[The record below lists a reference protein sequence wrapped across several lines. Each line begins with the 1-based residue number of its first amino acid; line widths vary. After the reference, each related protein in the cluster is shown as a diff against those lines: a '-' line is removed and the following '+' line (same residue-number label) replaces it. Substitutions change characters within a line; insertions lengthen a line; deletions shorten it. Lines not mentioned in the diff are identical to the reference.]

1 MMQLQLVTTA
11 EHEETRASE
20 AEAGLKHGTV
30 VLDRLVRPWYGKG
43 DRIVCADSYFA
54 SVEAALH
61 LQARGVRFIG
71 VVKTA
76 TSSYPMKLLQ
86 SKVLPSR
93 GDWKS
98 YVHRRDGKI
107 AAMAVVWVDRERR
120 YFISTA
126 SSVVEGAMYGR
137 TRWRQLEGSAQRVT
151 VEVKQPHVAELY
163 YNLSS
168 VIDRH
173 NHCRQNDLIL
183 ERKCQTHDWSVRV
196 CHSHL

>member
-1 MMQLQLVTTA
+1 VTTV

-20 AEAGLKHGTV
+20 AEAGLKHGTA
-30 VLDRLVRPWYGKG
+30 VLDRLVRPWYGKE

-54 SVEAALH
+54 SVEAALR
-61 LQARGVRFIG
+61 LQARGVRSTG
-71 VVKTA
+71 QVKTA
-76 TSSYPMKLLQ
+76 TSSYPMKLPQ

-98 YVHRRDGKI
+98 YVHRRNSKT
-107 AAMAVVWVDRERR
+107 AAMAMEWDDRGRR
-120 YFISTA
+120 YFIST
-126 SSVVEGAMYGR
+126 SSCVVEGAICCR
-137 TRWRQLEGSAQRVT
+137 TRWRQLEGGAQRVAI
-151 VEVKQPHVAELY
+151 EVRQPRVAELY
-163 YNLSS
+163 YSLSS

-173 NHCRQNDLIL
+173 NHCRQNDLML

>member
-20 AEAGLKHGTV
+20 AEVGLKHGTV
-30 VLDRLVRPWYGKG
+30 VLDRLVRPRYGKG

-93 GDWKS
+93 GDWC
-98 YVHRRDGKI
+98 G
-107 AAMAVVWVDRERR
+107 
-120 YFISTA
+120 STA
-126 SSVVEGAMYGR
+126 SDGTLSPPPPAS
-137 TRWRQLEGSAQRVT
+137 WRAPCAVGQGGGNWKAAPSASQ
-151 VEVKQPHVAELY
+151 
-163 YNLSS
+163 
-168 VIDRH
+168 
-173 NHCRQNDLIL
+173 
-183 ERKCQTHDWSVRV
+183 
-196 CHSHL
+196 